1 MPFQCELNLDCL
13 LSVGSFQLFM
23 NTIRYYPLAGLAFLL
38 IYFWRKDYF
47 QKFRIQSKDP
57 VRSKIVFE
65 IRQSAVTLFVFSLIG
80 FSVFVLS
87 RVGILKRNLY
97 GDPDMY
103 GGIPYLIFS
112 FVLVTIWHETWFYW
126 AHRIMHHRKIY
137 SWVHLTHH
145 KSVNPSPLA
154 AYNFS
159 FTEAIFEALYLPIFV
174 QIVPMYFPL
183 LIFHTFYAMILN
195 IYFHSGIE
203 LYPKGFT
210 DHPVFK
216 WINTSTHHNLHH
228 QKFNGNYSLYFNFWD
243 RIMGTNF
250 PYYEESF
257 EEVVRKKES
266 FVLNKNTIIQ

>member
-174 QIVPMYFPL
+174 QIVPILSSSNFSYL
-183 LIFHTFYAMILN
+183 LCYDFKYLLPFRNRTLSKGVYRS
-195 IYFHSGIE
+195 SGIQMDQ
-203 LYPKGFT
+203 Y
-210 DHPVFK
+210 
-216 WINTSTHHNLHH
+216 I
-228 QKFNGNYSLYFNFWD
+228 YS
-243 RIMGTNF
+243 
-250 PYYEESF
+250 SQSSSS
-257 EEVVRKKES
+257 EVQWK
-266 FVLNKNTIIQ
+266 L